1 MNKARHFSHYQLCR
15 IFSTLTVFMTQ
26 SYFCFCR
33 SKTFAIMVCFNIE
46 MIFIW
51 VGFFFVSFHFLF
63 SAKNR
68 VKGFCHYL
76 VHPRSQ
82 VPSPKYVLQ
91 FTRYLYKYQGV
102 VLASRLWIRGT
113 SLLHVIR
120 PVAQSTWYS
129 RILLSGHRGGTSSC
143 STRTSNPRTS

>member
-1 MNKARHFSHYQLCR
+1 MNKARHVSHYQLCR
-15 IFSTLTVFMTQ
+15 ISSTLTVFMTP

-33 SKTFAIMVCFNIE
+33 SKTFVIMVCFNIE

-76 VHPRSQ
+76 VQYTPGPKSQ
-82 VPSPKYVLQ
+82 VLLYVLQ

-113 SLLHVIR
+113 STTRDTPCCTEYLVLPYLV
-120 PVAQSTWYS
+120 V
-129 RILLSGHRGGTSSC
+129 GTQ
-143 STRTSNPRTS
+143 RRNK